1 MSEKKLHAFRSSSPT
16 SFDVARKAGVS
27 QAAVSY
33 VFNGQQNRHVSEAT
47 REKILKAAHEL
58 GYHAHPSARSL
69 RKGQSDEIC
78 CIVNAPVSF
87 FSYHIHLA
95 IQQQVVAH
103 GYVPVFYANSGIPT
117 PKWRE
122 ALQRMFARRPA
133 GLIMSQF
140 TDMAGDIALA
150 RQMGIEHIVLISTRP
165 VEHIPT
171 IIFPSSPPG
180 YLAARHLLERGH
192 RHLGIVHPS
201 DPLLEEIFQQR
212 LEGMRSALAER
223 ADTTLA
229 ILPLAPTLPDTRSL
243 VETYLTCTDHPTGI
257 YAFNDEYACYLL
269 RALMEREIRV
279 PQEIAIVGTDDLLSC
294 ELTWPSLT
302 SIRFDNVDAIGKRA
316 VDMLVDLHTGQP
328 VPEPLSYQ
336 LVPQLI
342 QRESS

>member
-1 MSEKKLHAFRSSSPT
+1 MPPRYSVFLLLAGLAAILTPSRANAAEAKGSSGKTWVPPKT
-16 SFDVARKAGVS
+16 PD
-27 QAAVSY
+27 
-33 VFNGQQNRHVSEAT
+33 GQPDLQGTWTNAT
-47 REKILKAAHEL
+47 ITPFER
-58 GYHAHPSARSL
+58 P
-69 RKGQSDEIC
+69 
-78 CIVNAPVSF
+78 
-87 FSYHIHLA
+87 HLA

-103 GYVPVFYANSGIPT
+103 GYVPVFYASSGIPT

-192 RHLGIVHPS
+192 RHRH
-201 DPLLEEIFQQR
+201 
-212 LEGMRSALAER
+212 RSPERSSARRDLPTTAGRDASAFAER

-257 YAFNDEYACYLL
+257 YAFNDEHACYLL

-279 PQEIAIVGTDDLLSC
+279 PQEIAVVGTDDLLSC
-294 ELTWPSLT
+294 ELATWPSLT
-302 SIRFDNVDAIGKRA
+302 SICFDNVDAIGKRT